1 MLKSLITSTLLF
13 AAGATHAAGWSEPL
27 TVDRAFTEN
36 SDAIV
41 IYTSGGNGAYSA
53 GCVTHHWVFTAN
65 SETRRGRAWASILL
79 ALSTGQKV
87 QFWFTDSCA
96 VYSFHDSAAIMLHKP

>member
-1 MLKSLITSTLLF
+1 MRTTISALLLF
-13 AAGATHAAGWSEPL
+13 VTGSVQAAGWSEAL

-41 IYTSGGNGAYSA
+41 IYTSGGNGAYSS
-53 GCVTHHWVFTAN
+53 GCVTHHWVFTAS
-65 SETRRGRAWASILL
+65 SETRRARAWATILT
-79 ALSTGQKV
+79 ALTTGQKI

-96 VYSFHDSAAIMLHKP
+96 VYSFHDSSALMLHKP